1 MPSSSV
7 LIQQFITLW
16 VVIDPVGTLPIFLA
30 ATSGVP
36 PAERRWVAF
45 RAVAVAFGVLLAFLA
60 GGQIVLDALNIPLP
74 AFQIAGGLVLLVF
87 ALTMIFGPV
96 KPDAAAAAAD
106 PRHVAVFP
114 IAIPSIAS
122 PGAMLAVVVLTDN
135 TRVAIAAQAMTAA
148 LMAGVLACTLT
159 LLLLAAPIH
168 RVIGIT
174 GEVVISRVMG
184 IILAAVA
191 VDEML
196 RGFVSIGA
204 LPPF

>member
-1 MPSSSV
+1 MPPSSV

-30 ATSGVP
+30 ATSG
-36 PAERRWVAF
+36 ATAAARRWVAF
-45 RAVAVAFGVLLAFLA
+45 RAVTVAFGVLLAFLV
-60 GGQIVLDALNIPLP
+60 GGQIVLGALNIPLP

-87 ALTMIFGPV
+87 AMTMIFGAP
-96 KPDAAAAAAD
+96 KPDASSAPVD

-168 RVIGIT
+168 RVVGIT

-196 RGFVSIGA
+196 RGFVAIGA